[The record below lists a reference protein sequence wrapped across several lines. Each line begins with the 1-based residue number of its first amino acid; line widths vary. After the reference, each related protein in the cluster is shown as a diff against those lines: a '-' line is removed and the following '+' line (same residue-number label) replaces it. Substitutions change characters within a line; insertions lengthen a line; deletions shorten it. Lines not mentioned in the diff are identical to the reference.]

1 MAGDFT
7 GAGMEVASGAM
18 SIVPGI
24 GTAGSVGMD
33 AALAARDMGAFKGK
47 EKAKAAK
54 PEHKKVK
61 ISDANM
67 SGVSWSKLGGRNTIE
82 DAILTTWNSVG
93 VPVGKTPTFTSGFRS
108 KDHELSKSNPQSQ
121 HIQKTAFD
129 LRSNDLGGNAS
140 AVWSDLSNKF
150 AGMGLWGQWEEGSV
164 NEGKRT
170 GEHFHFQ
177 LASKGFSGI
186 VGKDGPRGFIAGES
200 GEELVRIQPLVSPDD
215 KMNAMNTLNAKN
227 QTLQGQSS
235 SSPIIIGGSTTNTSS
250 SKAGDLNTFSQKQ
263 AHSNKTLVTSMV

>member
-1 MAGDFT
+1 LRSSDLGSKASEIWANLKGTMAG
-7 GAGMEVASGAM
+7 
-18 SIVPGI
+18 
-24 GTAGSVGMD
+24 
-33 AALAARDMGAFKGK
+33 L
-47 EKAKAAK
+47 
-54 PEHKKVK
+54 
-61 ISDANM
+61 
-67 SGVSWSKLGGRNTIE
+67 
-82 DAILTTWNSVG
+82 
-93 VPVGKTPTFTSGFRS
+93 
-108 KDHELSKSNPQSQ
+108 
-121 HIQKTAFD
+121 
-129 LRSNDLGGNAS
+129 
-140 AVWSDLSNKF
+140 
-150 AGMGLWGQWEEGSV
+150 GLWGQWEKGSV
-164 NEGKRT
+164 NKGKRT

-235 SSPIIIGGSTTNTSS
+235 SNSIIIGGSTTNTSS